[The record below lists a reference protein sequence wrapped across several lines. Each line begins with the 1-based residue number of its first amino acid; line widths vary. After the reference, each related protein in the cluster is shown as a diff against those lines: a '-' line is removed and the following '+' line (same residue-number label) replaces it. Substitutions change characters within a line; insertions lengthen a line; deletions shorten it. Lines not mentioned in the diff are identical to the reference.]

1 MTGDSRTKLLTR
13 SLQSSIKPNDYPTVL
28 NAMGKRKAKK
38 LESSWVDVGS
48 EDDEK
53 ESLKASIS
61 SKSPSEGSTV
71 QEPLRRSGRETRQK
85 QPGRAWASDF
95 IMPALDK
102 EMPSPQRRSI
112 SSQVRKRTKAK
123 VQIEDPIHE
132 PRSSSSDK
140 LIDHASKFAE
150 STFLY
155 LLALLGRALSI
166 LKTPLSYAL
175 AVYLLI
181 GVLTIAQ
188 NILTSKVSAAL
199 TPICRIPGVSWVATG
214 LCSSPVQLDFTSPN
228 APQPEFDELMKVQ
241 NRFEELLTQSGDD
254 YAIPGF
260 MKQSQLAMRDVREVV
275 RFSQLHSK
283 NELLL
288 EFNTFIEAA
297 SQTSWDLETFNSH
310 VGRTVDKILI
320 TARWTQRTL
329 DDIAGPN
336 TTRGAIGQI
345 FGTLLAPF
353 QPIKFTE
360 DVVLDQ
366 YIKHSD
372 AVQGE
377 ISDLLTEAQAVFAL
391 LRSLEETLDAI
402 HGIAARDTQ
411 YAEASREEVLAL
423 LWTKLGGNSRQV
435 NKFERDLTTLKKVAI
450 YGKAAYTNIA
460 AAVLKLQAMS
470 AEIDQLK
477 ERLVSVDASP
487 DRPQIPLSLHLENIQ
502 SGVERLEE
510 ARAYTRDK
518 RNKYSQQIMDKARGA
533 YGDPTDP
540 LLQVPPVRKGILEV
554 QR

>member
-1 MTGDSRTKLLTR
+1 
-13 SLQSSIKPNDYPTVL
+13 
-28 NAMGKRKAKK
+28 MGKRKSKK
-38 LESSWVDVGS
+38 LENSWVDVGS

-53 ESLKASIS
+53 DSLNASTS
-61 SKSPSEGSTV
+61 SKAASEGSTILK
-71 QEPLRRSGRETRQK
+71 PLRRSDRETRQK
-85 QPGRAWASDF
+85 QPGKSWASDF

-102 EMPSPQRRSI
+102 EMPSPQKRSM

-123 VQIEDPIHE
+123 IQAEDPILE
-132 PRSSSSDK
+132 SRSSSSDK
-140 LIDHASKFAE
+140 ILDHASRLAE
-150 STFLY
+150 STFSY
-155 LLALLGRALSI
+155 LLSLLGRAFLL
-166 LKTPLSYAL
+166 LKTPLSFAL
-175 AVYLLI
+175 AIYLLI
-181 GVLTIAQ
+181 GILTIAQ
-188 NILTSKVSAAL
+188 NVLTAKVSTAL

-241 NRFEELLTQSGDD
+241 NRFEELLSQSGDD
-254 YAIPGF
+254 YAIPAF

-283 NELLL
+283 NELLF
-288 EFNTFIEAA
+288 EFNTFIDAA

-310 VGRTVDKILI
+310 VGRTVDKVLI

-329 DDIAGPN
+329 DDISGPN
-336 TTRGAIGQI
+336 TTRSALGSFVDTI
-345 FGTLLAPF
+345 LAPF

-372 AVQGE
+372 AVQCE
-377 ISDLLTEAQAVFAL
+377 ISDLLVEAQAVFAL

-402 HGIAARDTQ
+402 HGIAVRDTQ

-435 NKFERDLTTLKKVAI
+435 NKFEKDLTTLKKVAV
-450 YGKAAYTNIA
+450 YGQAAYTNIA

-477 ERLVSVDASP
+477 ERLVSVDAGP
-487 DRPQIPLSLHLENIQ
+487 GRPQIPLSLHLENIQ

-518 RNKYSQQIMDKARGA
+518 RNRYSQQIMDKARGA
-533 YGDPTDP
+533 YGDPTEP
-540 LLQVPPVRKGILEV
+540 LLQVLPARKGIPKG
-554 QR
+554 